1 MDDLG
6 PDHECLGQQLKIW
19 ADRYGCILETKGGAL
34 VSKYTK
40 FIVTSQYSPDE
51 IFTKDPRTLEAIRRR
66 FKVEHMIDPFN

>member
-6 PDHECLGQQLKIW
+6 LDHKILGQQLKIW

-34 VSKYTK
+34 TDRYTE

-51 IFTKDPRTLEAIRRR
+51 IWAGDARTIEAIRRR
-66 FKVEHMIDPFN
+66 FKVVHMD